1 MRSLIAYFLRSY
13 TFSQRY
19 FAPVA
24 GTLIAVLILYS
35 YKPNPVMNSYAAS
48 AVMLFVGCAWLG
60 LSFLN
65 HEQAVQ
71 RQVAVVHLRSAVKH
85 SIGEMLTMGVLTLL
99 LSFVIVMY
107 PIVTG
112 NFSDPVGGYRL
123 FLALAGHALLGFLGI
138 AISLYLQSS
147 WVSKNSYAAGSM
159 LIIITLSIG
168 GTQLQ
173 ELVPGPVMPILLPPV
188 SPVMDA
194 LMNADDLPA
203 SSLLGSFAHTLAYI
217 SVLTGFYLYRT
228 SRMDVNKNL

>member
-71 RQVAVVHLRSAVKH
+71 RQVAVVHLQKC
-85 SIGEMLTMGVLTLL
+85 G
-99 LSFVIVMY
+99 
-107 PIVTG
+107 
-112 NFSDPVGGYRL
+112 
-123 FLALAGHALLGFLGI
+123 
-138 AISLYLQSS
+138 
-147 WVSKNSYAAGSM
+147 
-159 LIIITLSIG
+159 
-168 GTQLQ
+168 
-173 ELVPGPVMPILLPPV
+173 
-188 SPVMDA
+188 
-194 LMNADDLPA
+194 
-203 SSLLGSFAHTLAYI
+203 
-217 SVLTGFYLYRT
+217 
-228 SRMDVNKNL
+228 